1 MIWSIVQTTNEG
13 SCKYPGNWKNKNTK
27 PGILIS
33 SDPLKKKYK
42 IYQYNGSFRS
52 KCAFVVMARTDRKT
66 NPNHVACKKW
76 FLSNLCQPKHRD
88 KNIYRLL
95 FSSWQLS
102 SGDTKTESVKDKTL
116 CRDLQVFRWGKARL
130 MPFWCHESQW
140 FEKQILWKVVDNMKF
155 VPWCSVVEFRL
166 PSWFGNLRRHHDGQS
181 CHKRLC
187 DSTSAGCNAW
197 IEEQMNECDE

>member
-130 MPFWCHESQW
+130 MPFWYRSDAMNPNGSRSKSC
-140 FEKQILWKVVDNMKF
+140 EKW
-155 VPWCSVVEFRL
+155 
-166 PSWFGNLRRHHDGQS
+166 
-181 CHKRLC
+181 
-187 DSTSAGCNAW
+187 
-197 IEEQMNECDE
+197 